1 MAETP
6 EQKYNRIAAAVRQ
19 TILNEFPNPNRI
31 GCPGS
36 EKLREVAARRTIV
49 EDDHWQHITHCSP
62 CYAEYLEVKEQ
73 NRRAGRRARALGLIG
88 GTALLIM
95 LTGVVV
101 YQYIGKPRTSQSI
114 ATNVVEAATLN
125 LKESSGTRGDQKSPP
140 RDVPVLPPRRLNL
153 SVILPFGSEPGTYQI
168 EFTDKKGR
176 VFEKT
181 HAYATLSAGETSL
194 TTRVDLS
201 GESSGEYTIG
211 LRQQSFDWV
220 RHQFQIR

>member
-62 CYAEYLEVKEQ
+62 CYAEYLDVKEQ

-88 GTALLIM
+88 GTALLIV
-95 LTGVVV
+95 LTGVVG
-101 YQYIGKPRTSQSI
+101 YQYIGKARTEQPIVAGVFES
-114 ATNVVEAATLN
+114 ATLN
-125 LKESSGTRGDQKSPP
+125 LKESSGTRGDQKAPQ
-140 RDVPVLPPRRLNL
+140 RDTPVLPARRLNL
-153 SVILPFGSEPGTYQI
+153 RVILPFGSEAGRYQV
-168 EFTDKKGR
+168 EFMDKNGR
-176 VFEKT
+176 VFMRAESL
-181 HAYATLSAGETSL
+181 ATLSAGETSFTLHLDL
-194 TTRVDLS
+194 TGAVVGT
-201 GESSGEYTIG
+201 YTIG
-211 LRQQSFDWV
+211 LRQDSFDWV
-220 RHQFQIR
+220 RYQLQIR